1 MNGSRRPGAHRLRLR
16 HREQQKLRVERS
28 KRFLIGRESEPD
40 RFRFCDMREIGDS
53 LTRRWSAERTLRD
66 SAEMFVSRSAGTET
80 ESASVPTNACAREAL
95 HFFYLGAGF
104 WGFGP
109 ASSVH
114 VGHSICTGRHDVRL
128 SLHVHG
134 QPRGGGLWPRCHR
147 RAHGSRRGEQ
157 GRRRRKQR
165 VLPREGVRQ
174 DDDEVVARGCV
185 PAHPADERETRN
197 ARRRDRARDATARS
211 GRVASER
218 AEARAPGSARRRRVG
233 PRLFGPRVS
242 GKSVASRPVAFSPRF
257 TRLSF
262 ETRSTILSF
271 FVRALTVRSSLCV
284 TRPIHLN
291 DSPNTHTH
299 RTYRCRRSPRRRRA
313 RARERPRRAGGRGG
327 RAVARVHAARHAPRP
342 RAHLGV
348 PRAPGHARR
357 APHAQAPPQEGAQV
371 PRAGGRAQH
380 VEQGEAQEPQVSE

>member
-1 MNGSRRPGAHRLRLR
+1 MVPEGRARIAYGFAIANNKSFASSARNAFSLDARASRIVFVFR
-16 HREQQKLRVERS
+16 
-28 KRFLIGRESEPD
+28 D
-40 RFRFCDMREIGDS
+40 RRGIVDS

-66 SAEMFVSRSAGTET
+66 SAENVCFALCWYRNRIGFGAL
-80 ESASVPTNACAREAL
+80 EAL
-95 HFFYLGAGF
+95 HFFISGR
-104 WGFGP
+104 GFGVLVP
-109 ASSVH
+109 LRA
-114 VGHSICTGRHDVRL
+114 CTSAIPSAPDVDDVRL

-134 QPRGGGLWPRCHR
+134 QPRGVGLWPRCHR

-242 GKSVASRPVAFSPRF
+242 GKSVASRPVAFS
-257 TRLSF
+257 LSASLGF
-262 ETRSTILSF
+262 RS
-271 FVRALTVRSSLCV
+271 
-284 TRPIHLN
+284 
-291 DSPNTHTH
+291 
-299 RTYRCRRSPRRRRA
+299 RRA
-313 RARERPRRAGGRGG
+313 HNHQSYPFSYAR
-327 RAVARVHAARHAPRP
+327 
-342 RAHLGV
+342 
-348 PRAPGHARR
+348 
-357 APHAQAPPQEGAQV
+357 
-371 PRAGGRAQH
+371 
-380 VEQGEAQEPQVSE
+380 

>member
-1 MNGSRRPGAHRLRLR
+1 
-16 HREQQKLRVERS
+16 
-28 KRFLIGRESEPD
+28 
-40 RFRFCDMREIGDS
+40 
-53 LTRRWSAERTLRD
+53 
-66 SAEMFVSRSAGTET
+66 MFVSRSAGIGERFIFL
-80 ESASVPTNACAREAL
+80 SRGGVL
-95 HFFYLGAGF
+95 GF
-104 WGFGP
+104 WLSLR
-109 ASSVH
+109 A
-114 VGHSICTGRHDVRL
+114 CTSAIPSAPDVDDVRL

-134 QPRGGGLWPRCHR
+134 QPRGVGRWPRCHR

-262 ETRSTILSF
+262 ETRTILSF

-299 RTYRCRRSPRRRRA
+299 RTSRCRRSPRRRRA
-313 RARERPRRAGGRGG
+313 RARERPRRAGGSGG

-380 VEQGEAQEPQVSE
+380 VEQGEAQEPQVTRRRERTIGVFGRTARP

>member
-1 MNGSRRPGAHRLRLR
+1 MVPEGRARIAYGFAIANNKSFASSARNAFSLDARASRIVFVFR
-16 HREQQKLRVERS
+16 
-28 KRFLIGRESEPD
+28 D
-40 RFRFCDMREIGDS
+40 RRGIGDS
-53 LTRRWSAERTLRD
+53 LTPRWSAERTRRD

-80 ESASVPTNACAREAL
+80 ESASVPTSAVRRFI
-95 HFFYLGAGF
+95 FFISGR
-104 WGFGP
+104 GFGVLVP
-109 ASSVH
+109 LRA
-114 VGHSICTGRHDVRL
+114 CTSAIPSAPDVDDVRL

-262 ETRSTILSF
+262 ETRTILSF

-299 RTYRCRRSPRRRRA
+299 RTSRCRRSPRRRRA

>member
-1 MNGSRRPGAHRLRLR
+1 MVPEGRARIAYGFAIANNKSFASSARNAFSLDARASRIVFVFR
-16 HREQQKLRVERS
+16 
-28 KRFLIGRESEPD
+28 D
-40 RFRFCDMREIGDS
+40 RRGIVDS

-66 SAEMFVSRSAGTET
+66 SAAEMFVSRSAGTET
-80 ESASVPTNACAREAL
+80 ESASVPTNACALEAL
-95 HFFYLGAGF
+95 HFFISGR
-104 WGFGP
+104 GFGVLVP
-109 ASSVH
+109 LRA
-114 VGHSICTGRHDVRL
+114 CTSAIPSAPDVDDVRL

-134 QPRGGGLWPRCHR
+134 QPRGVGLWPRCHR

-257 TRLSF
+257 TLG
-262 ETRSTILSF
+262 STINLILF
-271 FVRALTVRSSLCV
+271 RTRADRSIVPLC
-284 TRPIHLN
+284 
-291 DSPNTHTH
+291 DSPHSSERLAKHAHT
-299 RTYRCRRSPRRRRA
+299 
-313 RARERPRRAGGRGG
+313 
-327 RAVARVHAARHAPRP
+327 
-342 RAHLGV
+342 
-348 PRAPGHARR
+348 
-357 APHAQAPPQEGAQV
+357 PHI
-371 PRAGGRAQH
+371 
-380 VEQGEAQEPQVSE
+380 

>member
-1 MNGSRRPGAHRLRLR
+1 MVPEGRARIAYGFAIANNKSFASSARNAFSLDARASRIVFVFR
-16 HREQQKLRVERS
+16 
-28 KRFLIGRESEPD
+28 D
-40 RFRFCDMREIGDS
+40 RRGIVDS
-53 LTRRWSAERTLRD
+53 LTRRRWSAERTLRD

-80 ESASVPTNACAREAL
+80 ESASVPTNACALEAL
-95 HFFYLGAGF
+95 HFFISGR
-104 WGFGP
+104 GFGVLVP
-109 ASSVH
+109 LRA
-114 VGHSICTGRHDVRL
+114 CTSAIPSAPDVDDVRL

-134 QPRGGGLWPRCHR
+134 QPRGVGLWPRCHR

-262 ETRSTILSF
+262 ETRDTINLILF
-271 FVRALTVRSSLCV
+271 RTRADRSIVPLC
-284 TRPIHLN
+284 
-291 DSPNTHTH
+291 DSPHSSERLAKHAHT
-299 RTYRCRRSPRRRRA
+299 
-313 RARERPRRAGGRGG
+313 
-327 RAVARVHAARHAPRP
+327 
-342 RAHLGV
+342 
-348 PRAPGHARR
+348 
-357 APHAQAPPQEGAQV
+357 PHI
-371 PRAGGRAQH
+371 
-380 VEQGEAQEPQVSE
+380 